1 LAEDGDI
8 SNSNNGKRRRRNH
21 IPRRELAKKEIHRLI
36 LEEGLT
42 NSQLCERLQIPRRT
56 IERYLHEIFN
66 EDNDILIRPTAE
78 QVAMQVN
85 MFREHLLVQR
95 QHLLKEIAYNPA
107 VQDANAKIAAHD
119 LAADMIWA
127 VTKLAIN
134 TPAFVIRHTKFM
146 MEQEN
151 NNIKNNPVFRAIVEQ
166 KDLMRNLPSP
176 LNPFE

>member
-1 LAEDGDI
+1 LAEDGDF
-8 SNSNNGKRRRRNH
+8 SNNNNGKRRRRNH

-56 IERYLHEIFN
+56 LERYLHEIFN

-107 VQDANAKIAAHD
+107 VQDANAKIAAHE

-146 MEQEN
+146 QDSYSN
-151 NNIKNNPVFRAIVEQ
+151 IIKNNPTVRAIVEQ
-166 KDLMRNLPSP
+166 KDLMQNLPSP

>member
-1 LAEDGDI
+1 MAEDGDF
-8 SNSNNGKRRRRNH
+8 SNNNNGKRRRNH

-56 IERYLHEIFN
+56 LERYLHEIFN

-107 VQDANAKIAAHD
+107 VQDANAKIAAHE
-119 LAADMIWA
+119 LAADMIYA
-127 VTKLAIN
+127 VKKLSVE
-134 TPAFVIRHTKFM
+134 TPADVMRHTRVMK
-146 MEQEN
+146 EIVQQN
-151 NNIKNNPVFRAIVEQ
+151 NNKELTNVRY
-166 KDLMRNLPSP
+166 LPLKST
-176 LNPFE
+176 E

>member
-1 LAEDGDI
+1 ML
-8 SNSNNGKRRRRNH
+8 
-21 IPRRELAKKEIHRLI
+21 
-36 LEEGLT
+36 
-42 NSQLCERLQIPRRT
+42 
-56 IERYLHEIFN
+56 
-66 EDNDILIRPTAE
+66 
-78 QVAMQVN
+78 VN

-146 MEQEN
+146 EDN
-151 NNIKNNPVFRAIVEQ
+151 YNIKNNPTVRAIVQ
-166 KDLMRNLPSP
+166 QNKDLLNSHYLPF
-176 LNPFE
+176 NPIEG